1 LGFFL
6 RRSLDD
12 EARRIAANI
21 AKLPEH
27 RETPETTS
35 GLLWPGAGRLERTGD
50 LGDVSS
56 LAMCDCRSGGWP
68 QARPMDQRI
77 ESFLADVLALAG
89 EEPDVVRDEVRVALG
104 GKWLELLRK
113 LAPQTTRVAVLRD
126 PTLASNIG
134 QFAAIQSAASFSS
147 GVELSVIDSHDVN
160 EIERG
165 LAVFGHEPN
174 GAIITTASPSTGA
187 NRKLV
192 ISLLRRY
199 RLPDIYPFRYYP
211 ADGGLASYGP
221 NTAEQ
226 FKRAAEY
233 VDRILKGAKP
243 SELPVQAP
251 TKYELVLNLKAAKA
265 IGLEIPSSL
274 LTTADEVIE

>member
-1 LGFFL
+1 L

-126 PTLASNIG
+126 PTLA
-134 QFAAIQSAASFSS
+134 
-147 GVELSVIDSHDVN
+147 
-160 EIERG
+160 
-165 LAVFGHEPN
+165 
-174 GAIITTASPSTGA
+174 
-187 NRKLV
+187 
-192 ISLLRRY
+192 
-199 RLPDIYPFRYYP
+199 
-211 ADGGLASYGP
+211 
-221 NTAEQ
+221 
-226 FKRAAEY
+226 
-233 VDRILKGAKP
+233 
-243 SELPVQAP
+243 
-251 TKYELVLNLKAAKA
+251 
-265 IGLEIPSSL
+265 
-274 LTTADEVIE
+274 

>member
-1 LGFFL
+1 MKDATRPPGRKPLT
-6 RRSLDD
+6 
-12 EARRIAANI
+12 ARKIKQVVNLTLNEKPPDAT
-21 AKLPEH
+21 H
-27 RETPETTS
+27 WS
-35 GLLWPGAGRLERTGD
+35 ERTMAARAGIAP
-50 LGDVSS
+50 SS
-56 LAMCDCRSGGWP
+56 VHKIWAAHGLKPHLTKTFKLS
-68 QARPMDQRI
+68 
-77 ESFLADVLALAG
+77 
-89 EEPDVVRDEVRVALG
+89 RDPNFVAKVEDIVG
-104 GKWLELLRK
+104 
-113 LAPQTTRVAVLRD
+113 VAVLRD
-126 PTLASNIG
+126 PALASNIG

-147 GVELSVIDSHDVN
+147 GIELSVIDSHDVN

-174 GAIITTASPSTGA
+174 GAIITTASPSTAA

-221 NTAEQ
+221 DTAEQ
-226 FKRAAEY
+226 FKRAAGY

>member
-35 GLLWPGAGRLERTGD
+35 GLLWPGAGHPRADGD
-50 LGDVSS
+50 VGDVSS

-126 PTLASNIG
+126 PTLA
-134 QFAAIQSAASFSS
+134 
-147 GVELSVIDSHDVN
+147 
-160 EIERG
+160 
-165 LAVFGHEPN
+165 
-174 GAIITTASPSTGA
+174 
-187 NRKLV
+187 
-192 ISLLRRY
+192 
-199 RLPDIYPFRYYP
+199 
-211 ADGGLASYGP
+211 
-221 NTAEQ
+221 
-226 FKRAAEY
+226 
-233 VDRILKGAKP
+233 
-243 SELPVQAP
+243 
-251 TKYELVLNLKAAKA
+251 
-265 IGLEIPSSL
+265 
-274 LTTADEVIE
+274 